1 MLGRNDRGNDR
12 GNDHLRSQSW
22 NPRRYAK
29 NAAFVPELGQPVLEL
44 LAPRPGE
51 RILDL
56 GCGDGVLTQRLAAAG
71 ASVVG
76 VDASPE
82 QVAAARQLGLD
93 ARVMDGA
100 ELEFENEFDAVFSN
114 AALHWMRRP
123 RLVIA
128 NVWRALK
135 AGGRFVGEMGGEGNV
150 AAIWS
155 ALRDALARRGIDGD
169 ALYPWYFPAPAEYRK
184 SLEEAGFAVR
194 GMRLL
199 PRPTV
204 LPTGID
210 GWLETFAGS
219 FLSALPEAARPAF
232 VDEVRARLEPRLKD
246 ADGRWVADYVRL
258 RFAAFKEG
266 EG

>member
-1 MLGRNDRGNDR
+1 MRGR
-12 GNDHLRSQSW
+12 NDHLRSQSW
-22 NPRRYAK
+22 NPERYAK
-29 NAAFVPELGQPVLEL
+29 NAAFVPELGRPVVEL

-56 GCGDGVLTQRLAAAG
+56 GCGDGVLTKRLANAG
-71 ASVVG
+71 ATVVG

-100 ELEFENEFDAVFSN
+100 ELEFESEFDAIFSN
-114 AALHWMRRP
+114 AALHWMHCP
-123 RLVIA
+123 RTVID

-150 AAIWS
+150 EAIRS
-155 ALRDALARRGIDGD
+155 ALADALARRGIDGD
-169 ALYPWYFPAPAEYRK
+169 ALFPWYFPAPAEYRQ
-184 SLEEAGFAVR
+184 SLEEAGFDVCS
-194 GMRLL
+194 MRLVA
-199 PRPTV
+199 RPTA

-210 GWLETFAGS
+210 GWLETFAES
-219 FLSALPEAARPAF
+219 FLSALPEDGRPAF
-232 VDEVRARLEPRLKD
+232 LDEVRARLEPRLKD
-246 ADGRWVADYVRL
+246 ADGGWTADYVRL
-258 RFAAFKEG
+258 RFAARKVG

>member
-1 MLGRNDRGNDR
+1 MRGRTDRR
-12 GNDHLRSQSW
+12 ASQSW
-22 NPRRYAK
+22 DPERYAK
-29 NAAFVPELGQPVLEL
+29 NAAFVPELGRPVLEL

-51 RILDL
+51 RVLDL

-71 ASVVG
+71 ATVVG

-93 ARVMDGA
+93 ARVMDAA
-100 ELEFENEFDAVFSN
+100 ELEFESEFDAVFSN

-123 RLVIA
+123 RAVVA

-135 AGGRFVGEMGGEGNV
+135 GGGRFVGEMGGEGNV
-150 AAIWS
+150 EAIRS
-155 ALRDALARRGIDGD
+155 ALAEALARRGIDGD
-169 ALYPWYFPAPAEYRK
+169 ALFPWYFPAPAEYRH
-184 SLEEAGFAVR
+184 SLEEAGFAVHS
-194 GMRLL
+194 MRLV
-199 PRPTV
+199 PRPTA

-219 FLSALPEAARPAF
+219 FLSALPEAGRPAF
-232 VDEVRARLEPRLKD
+232 LDEVRARLEPRLKD

-258 RFAAFKEG
+258 RFAASKEG